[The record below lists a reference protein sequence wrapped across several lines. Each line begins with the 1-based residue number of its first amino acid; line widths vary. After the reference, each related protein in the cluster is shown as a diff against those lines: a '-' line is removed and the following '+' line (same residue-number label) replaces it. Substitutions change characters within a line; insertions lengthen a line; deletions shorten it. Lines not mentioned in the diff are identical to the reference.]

1 MKNSLEDVSTVT
13 CKFKGL
19 DNVARDVLENCEEAF
34 SFVRMQLTNFQ
45 ELVAGQIFED
55 LVQEFKV
62 PQSLRN
68 QFEENWD
75 ICIALDLGLGKANLD
90 I

>member
-1 MKNSLEDVSTVT
+1 MT
-13 CKFKGL
+13 
-19 DNVARDVLENCEEAF
+19 RDVLETCQEAF
-34 SFVRMQLTNFQ
+34 RFVRMQLTNFQ

-75 ICIALDLGLGKANLD
+75 ICIALYLGQRNWSS
-90 I
+90 

>member
-1 MKNSLEDVSTVT
+1 MT
-13 CKFKGL
+13 
-19 DNVARDVLENCEEAF
+19 RDVLETCQEAF
-34 SFVRMQLTNFQ
+34 RFVRMQLTNFQ

-68 QFEENWD
+68 QFEEK
-75 ICIALDLGLGKANLD
+75 LGHLYCAGFGSKELEFVSIIVFKLVSCYAKS
-90 I
+90 

>member
-1 MKNSLEDVSTVT
+1 MDFLKTA
-13 CKFKGL
+13 
-19 DNVARDVLENCEEAF
+19 VA
-34 SFVRMQLTNFQ
+34 LTNFQ

-62 PQSLRN
+62 PQSLQN

-75 ICIALDLGLGKANLD
+75 ISIALDLGQRNWSSWVLLFLN
-90 I
+90 

>member
-1 MKNSLEDVSTVT
+1 
-13 CKFKGL
+13 
-19 DNVARDVLENCEEAF
+19 
-34 SFVRMQLTNFQ
+34 MQLTNFQ

-75 ICIALDLGLGKANLD
+75 ICIALDLGQRNWGS
-90 I
+90 